1 MKSSR
6 NFAPRYEKEP
16 YIWRVELEIQDEE
29 ESRKREISIEE
40 EEGGYARDLVP
51 PDYSDLIGECDDV
64 FEE

>member
-1 MKSSR
+1 MK
-6 NFAPRYEKEP
+6 KEP

-40 EEGGYARDLVP
+40 EEGGHPRDLVL